1 MKLMKKIKEIGVEK
15 IKNPVGND
23 FTGSPCVY
31 ISEYDLQDEDIQ
43 VCIEALGLE
52 EVLYQIGFDK
62 EHWFN
67 ETNSFY
73 EILECKHKTRTGKI
87 VEGKRYSGA
96 ERMDIQWLESGLA
109 SEDAKMLARRDR
121 SYLAEIR
128 NLSKRSR

>member
-1 MKLMKKIKEIGVEK
+1 MTNKTQGNIPK
-15 IKNPVGND
+15 GND
-23 FTGSPCVY
+23 HTGSPSIY
-31 ISEYDLQDEDIQ
+31 ISEHDLADEDIQ

-67 ETNSFY
+67 ETDSFY

-87 VEGKRYSGA
+87 VEGKRYSGH
-96 ERMDIQWLESGLA
+96 ERLDRAWLESGLA
-109 SEDAKMLARRDR
+109 SEDAKMLARKDR

-128 NLSKRSR
+128 KISQRSR

>member
-1 MKLMKKIKEIGVEK
+1 MTIKKVQ
-15 IKNPVGND
+15 GND
-23 FTGSPCVY
+23 KVGSPSIYV
-31 ISEYDLQDEDIQ
+31 SEYDLADEDIQ

-67 ETNSFY
+67 ETDSFY

-87 VEGKRYSGA
+87 VEGKRYSGH
-96 ERMDIQWLESGLA
+96 ERLDNAWLESGLA
-109 SEDAKMLARRDR
+109 SEDAKMLSRKDR